1 MNSNSGLRILF
12 AGTPDFAVPAL
23 QRLVDAGHAP
33 VAVFTQPDRPAGRG
47 RQLQAS
53 PVKQTALQAG
63 IEVKQP
69 ESLRNQQTHDLV
81 ASFKADL
88 MVVVAYGLILPREIL
103 DLPAH
108 GCWNIHASLLPRWR
122 GAAPVQRAIE
132 AGDEETG
139 VCIMQMDEGLDTG
152 DVIHRVAIPL
162 NGTETGGDL
171 HDRLA
176 ETGAEALI
184 HCVHRLQSGEQI
196 IAAPQAGNGVCYAS
210 KLRKEEAQ
218 IDWREPAATIER
230 RIRAFNPWPVA
241 WCMIGTERTRILKAT
256 LSDQEQQQAE
266 PGTVLS
272 AQRAGIDVA
281 TGAGVIRLLEL
292 QRPGKRAMSAADYL
306 NAGDLPGNLCAAS
319 ENRSS

>member
-1 MNSNSGLRILF
+1 MTTLNLVF
-12 AGTPDFAVPAL
+12 AGTPEFSVSAL
-23 QRLVDAGHAP
+23 DALYAAGHQ
-33 VAVFTQPDRPAGRG
+33 VSLVLTQPDRPAGRG
-47 RQLQAS
+47 RKLSPS
-53 PVKQTALQAG
+53 PVKVRALELGLA
-63 IEVKQP
+63 IAQP
-69 ESLRNQQTHDLV
+69 ESLHTEEITRTLRDLQP
-81 ASFKADL
+81 DL

-152 DVIHRVAIPL
+152 GVIHRVAMPL
-162 NGTETGGDL
+162 NGTETGGEL

-176 ETGAEALI
+176 EAGAEALM
-184 HCVHRLQSGEQI
+184 HCVHRLQSGEPI
-196 IAAPQAGNGVCYAS
+196 IAAPQAENGVCYAS
-210 KLRKEEAQ
+210 KLRKDEAQ

-230 RIRAFNPWPVA
+230 RIRAFNPWPMA
-241 WCMIGTERTRILKAT
+241 WCMIGAERTRILKAT
-256 LSDQEQQQAE
+256 LLAQQQQAE
-266 PGTVLS
+266 PGTVVS

-306 NAGDLPGNLCAAS
+306 NAGNLPGNLCAAPG
-319 ENRSS
+319 NRSS